1 MQQNFISISE
11 NKNTVFSAPGFSAAL
26 SLDCG
31 QAFRWKAD
39 ENGVWHGVAYGRA
52 LTLCEKDG
60 RVTLFDVDE
69 NEFNSIWRNYFDLD
83 RDYESLKKSYAKDKS
98 LKKAVGFCGGIHILN
113 QEPWE
118 ALCSFIISQ
127 NNNIPRI
134 KGIVERLCALL
145 GDRLENGDYSF
156 PTPAKIVEAG
166 VDGLAPIRSGFRAK
180 YIYDAAVKVQSGE
193 IDFEKIKALP
203 LTEAA
208 EELKKIKGVG
218 DKVAA
223 CALLYGLGRA
233 DAFPVD
239 VWVKRILEEL
249 YPCGLPAC
257 TNGTAGI
264 AQQYLFHWRRNNGG
278 Q

>member
-1 MQQNFISISE
+1 MQQKFFAIIE
-11 NKNTVFSAPGFSAAL
+11 NKNTVLKAPGFSAAL

-31 QAFRWKAD
+31 QAFRWSAD
-39 ENGVWHGVAYGRA
+39 ENGLWHGVAFGKA
-52 LTLCEKDG
+52 LTLREKDG
-60 RVTLFDVDE
+60 EITLFNVDE
-69 NEFNSIWRNYFDLD
+69 NEFKNIWKNYFDLD
-83 RDYESLKKSYAKDKS
+83 RDHESLKQEYKKDKS
-98 LKKAVGFCGGIHILN
+98 LKKAVDFCGGIHILN

-134 KGIVERLCALL
+134 KGIVARLCALL
-145 GDRLENGDYSF
+145 GDRLESGDYTF
-156 PTPAKIVEAG
+156 PSPGKIIEAG
-166 VDGLAPIRSGFRAK
+166 VEGLAPIRSGFRAK
-180 YIYDAAVKVQSGE
+180 YIYDAAVKVQNGG
-193 IDFEKIKALP
+193 IDFERIKALP
-203 LTEAA
+203 LAEAA

-249 YPCGLPAC
+249 YPDGMPAC
-257 TNGTAGI
+257 THGTAGI
-264 AQQYLFHWRRNNGG
+264 AQQYLFHWRRNI
-278 Q
+278 

>member
-1 MQQNFISISE
+1 MQQNFTSFSDS
-11 NKNTVFSAPGFSAAL
+11 KNTVIKAPGFSAAL

-31 QAFRWKAD
+31 QAFRWSAD
-39 ENGVWHGVAYGRA
+39 ENGLWHGVAFGKA
-52 LTLCEKDG
+52 LTLAEKDG
-60 RVTLFDVDE
+60 EVTLFNVDE
-69 NEFNSIWRNYFDLD
+69 EEFQSVWKNYFDLD
-83 RDYESLKKSYAKDKS
+83 RDYESIKAAYSEDES
-98 LKKAVGFCGGIHILN
+98 LKKAVDFCGGIHILN

-134 KGIVERLCALL
+134 KGIVARLCALL
-145 GDRLENGDYSF
+145 GDRLDGDDYAF
-156 PTPAKIVEAG
+156 PFPERIVEAG

-180 YIYDAAVKVQSGE
+180 YIYDAALRVQNGE

-203 LTEAA
+203 LADAA

-249 YPCGLPAC
+249 YPAGLPGC
-257 TNGTAGI
+257 TRGTAGI
-264 AQQYLFHWRRNNGG
+264 AQQYLFHWRRNN
-278 Q
+278 

>member
-1 MQQNFISISE
+1 MQQNFISFSDS
-11 NKNTVFSAPGFSAAL
+11 KNTVIKAPGFSAAL

-31 QAFRWKAD
+31 QAFRWSAD
-39 ENGVWHGVAYGRA
+39 ENGLFHGVAYGKA
-52 LTLCEKDG
+52 LTLAEKDG
-60 RVTLFDVDE
+60 EVTLFNVDE
-69 NEFNSIWRNYFDLD
+69 EEFQSVWKNYFDLD
-83 RDYESLKKSYAKDKS
+83 RDYESIKAAYREDES
-98 LKKAVGFCGGIHILN
+98 LKKAVDFCGGIHILN

-134 KGIVERLCALL
+134 KGIVARLCALL
-145 GDRLENGDYSF
+145 GDRLEGGDYAF
-156 PTPAKIVEAG
+156 PSPERIVEAG

-180 YIYDAAVKVQSGE
+180 YIYDAALRVQNGE

-203 LTEAA
+203 LADAA

-239 VWVKRILEEL
+239 VWVRRILEEL
-249 YPCGLPAC
+249 YPGGLPSCAQ
-257 TNGTAGI
+257 GTAGI
-264 AQQYLFHWRRNNGG
+264 AQQYLFHWRRNN
-278 Q
+278 